1 MKEEKLMKKR
11 ILKNSK
17 NIKVKLSKEQ
27 QAKMLEFFAKTS
39 IPRML
44 QFTDKEVK

>member
-1 MKEEKLMKKR
+1 MKERLS
-11 ILKNSK
+11 KNSK
-17 NIKVKLSKEQ
+17 NVKIKLSKEQ

-44 QFTDKEVK
+44 QPTDKEVK

>member
-1 MKEEKLMKKR
+1 MKERLS
-11 ILKNSK
+11 KNSK

-27 QAKMLEFFAKTS
+27 QSKMLEFFVKTS

-44 QFTDKEVK
+44 QPSKEQK

>member
-1 MKEEKLMKKR
+1 MKERLS
-11 ILKNSK
+11 KNSK
-17 NIKVKLSKEQ
+17 NKKIKLSKEQ

-44 QFTDKEVK
+44 QSTDKEVK